1 MGQRVSW
8 LDPAWQFSR
17 ESRGDFGTVAG
28 LETTHSESTYVQRK
42 ARPGI
47 PLISFVLLFHYARF
61 GIVFPLVPLLAQR
74 LGAAPSLIG
83 LLVGAFNL
91 LPVFLSVPAGGLTDV
106 FGVRRMFL
114 AGVLCNV
121 ANGFLLLV
129 ARSFPVIFLAQ
140 LIGGLGFQFHVV
152 GSQSYISRLPT
163 AVQREKGFSVITF
176 VAALGQMVGPA
187 VGGWIA
193 GRAGYRA
200 AFAAALLLSA
210 AGLVVLGLR
219 EALSPAS
226 PRYSLRHNLKQA
238 CGLLADPRMRVVLVF
253 ASVAIFAVSLRISF
267 LPVLLRSRGLN
278 ETLLGL
284 LIGLLAGTSTLV
296 RPFVGNLLA
305 ALGRKALLAIAA
317 ITIVLGAGTVPL
329 FSSVLPLALAVSVF
343 GIGFGLTQPLSMVMV
358 ADLAK
363 PEHAGV
369 AIGVRFTAI
378 TLATMLGPVLFG
390 FVVEG
395 FGLSAAFY
403 TGAGLMG
410 GMGAYL
416 LLIRPDLVPG
426 RREGQDSAL

>member
-1 MGQRVSW
+1 MH
-8 LDPAWQFSR
+8 D
-17 ESRGDFGTVAG
+17 T
-28 LETTHSESTYVQRK
+28 
-42 ARPGI
+42 ARTGI
-47 PLISFVLLFHYARF
+47 RLISLVLLFHYTRF

-74 LGAAPSLIG
+74 LGATPSLIG

-106 FGVRRMFL
+106 FGVKRMFVL
-114 AGVLCNV
+114 GVLCNV
-121 ANGFLLLV
+121 ANGFLLIV
-129 ARSFPVIFLAQ
+129 ARDLPVIILAQ
-140 LIGGLGFQFHVV
+140 FIGGLGFQLHVV
-152 GSQSYISRLPT
+152 SSQSYVSRLPT

-176 VAALGQMVGPA
+176 VAALGQTVGPA
-187 VGGWIA
+187 VGGSIA
-193 GRAGYRA
+193 GRFGYGA
-200 AFAAALLLSA
+200 AFAAALLLST
-210 AGLVVLGLR
+210 AGLVILGLR
-219 EALSPAS
+219 EAPSAAS

-238 CGLLADPRMRVVLVF
+238 RALLTEPRMRAVLLF
-253 ASVAIFAVSLRISF
+253 ASAAIFAVSLRMSF
-267 LPVLLRSRGLN
+267 LPVLLRSRGLS

-305 ALGRKALLAIAA
+305 ALGRKPLLAVAA
-317 ITIVLGAGTVPL
+317 ITVVLGAGTVPL
-329 FSSVLPLALAVSVF
+329 LSSVLPLALAVSVF

-358 ADLAK
+358 ADLAE

-403 TGAGLMG
+403 AGAGLMG
-410 GMGAYL
+410 GVGAYL
-416 LLIRPDLVPG
+416 LFLRPDLVPG
-426 RREGQDSAL
+426 RREGQASVS